1 MPAASALIAAW
12 ARSAVVPKDG
22 AFGMLGAHELAAPV
36 VQALLARAGISP
48 LAVDAVVV
56 GNALGAGGNPARM
69 VSLAAGL
76 PVQCAALSVD
86 TQCCSGLDAVSLG
99 AALIASGQASV
110 VVAGGVE
117 AWSRAPIRLT
127 RPRHPGEE
135 AVAYERPPFAPDPA
149 HDPDLLLSA
158 ARYAAQQGITR
169 VQQDAYAVLSHQRS
183 VAHRDTV
190 DHDIVSIAG
199 VQHDLYP
206 RALDAARAARMPI
219 QAHTDSH
226 SASELESLS
235 LPDTPAL
242 DCSISRLGISAK
254 ADGAAFVLLVSASA
268 CEKLGLQARA
278 RWVSSA
284 STGCAPDTPLLAAQ
298 QAAQHALQQA
308 SLANCESLH
317 CIELHDAFAVQGLS
331 FAQALGLNPER
342 LNPRGGGLA
351 RGHPIGASGAIALV
365 QLLANMTLDAPM
377 GGLGLVAVAGAGGVG
392 AAAVVEAHSPAN
404 TP

>member
-1 MPAASALIAAW
+1 MSKATALIAAW

-22 AFGMLGAHELAAPV
+22 AFGMLDAHALAAPV
-36 VQALLARAGISP
+36 VQALLARAGVSP

-76 PVQCAALSVD
+76 PAKCAALSVD

-117 AWSRAPIRLT
+117 AWSRSPIRLT

-169 VQQDAYAVLSHQRS
+169 VQQDAYAVLSHQRA
-183 VAHRDTV
+183 VAHLADIG
-190 DHDIVSIAG
+190 HDIVPIAG

-206 RALDAARAARMPI
+206 RAMDALRAARMPI
-219 QAHTDSH
+219 EAQTDSH
-226 SASELESLS
+226 SASESESTS
-235 LPDTPAL
+235 KSAPPAL

-268 CEKLGLQARA
+268 CDKLGLQTHM

-284 STGCAPDTPLLAAQ
+284 SAGCAPDTPLLAAQ
-298 QAAQHALQQA
+298 KAAQHALQQA
-308 SLANCESLH
+308 ALANGDSLH
-317 CIELHDAFAVQGLS
+317 SIELHDAFAVQGLS

-365 QLLANMTLDAPM
+365 QLLANMALDAPA

-392 AAAVVEAHSPAN
+392 AAAVVAR
-404 TP
+404 